1 MEITL
6 TSSTFILRDKNFHY
20 ECFKPAGIIDI
31 FSFTEF
37 EPDIGYVEISTNLG
51 GVLINWDSDLF
62 PDAQF
67 SNALVKSL
75 NLSDKLCVK
84 RGDCMCLEVE
94 GLLMESSM
102 QGNMLKVSVKDKRNS
117 RNRASF
123 VYRDGLFLLQDS
135 TFAPDGV
142 RKWQMLYF
150 LEVNKAFLTG
160 GCRG

>member
-1 MEITL
+1 
-6 TSSTFILRDKNFHY
+6 
-20 ECFKPAGIIDI
+20 
-31 FSFTEF
+31 
-37 EPDIGYVEISTNLG
+37 
-51 GVLINWDSDLF
+51 
-62 PDAQF
+62 
-67 SNALVKSL
+67 
-75 NLSDKLCVK
+75 
-84 RGDCMCLEVE
+84 MCLEVE

-135 TFAPDGV
+135 TSAPDGV